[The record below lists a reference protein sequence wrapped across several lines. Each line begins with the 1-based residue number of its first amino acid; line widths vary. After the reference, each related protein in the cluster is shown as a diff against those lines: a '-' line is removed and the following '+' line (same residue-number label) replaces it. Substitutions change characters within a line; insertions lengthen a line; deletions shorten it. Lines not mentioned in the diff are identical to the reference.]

1 MHNKS
6 HESLYFTVT
15 KESFK
20 MVTWIIYPKVI
31 FCEITG
37 RNIYGVVLVETLK
50 K

>member
-1 MHNKS
+1 MS
-6 HESLYFTVT
+6 HFISLHDTMKRTVT

-31 FCEITG
+31 FCEITW
-37 RNIYGVVLVETLK
+37 VVLVETLK